1 MDLSKD
7 TRKDTRKDT
16 SWQAHF
22 GYVGGIDS
30 YRPSHARRMLVVAGR
45 LGDEVLLASLSGG

>member
-1 MDLSKD
+1 MDIS
-7 TRKDTRKDT
+7 KDTRKDT

-45 LGDEVLLASLSGG
+45 LGDEVLLACLSGG